1 MVDNQQIL
9 IFSLYKNIK
18 LMKKLIALCCIA
30 SAYTA
35 NAQNAFY
42 NNGSI
47 VQINSNAVVQINGN
61 VVNNANSSYVN
72 DGTVNI
78 KGNFT
83 NNQYMATPSN
93 GVTRFEG
100 SGIQTVNG
108 SYAIFAKNVE
118 IAGRVLLNDTLK
130 IDGECK
136 FINGVIKATSA
147 ANPVW
152 FTNNGFVST
161 TNAASN
167 ASHVNGYVV
176 KEGTGNFSYPVGDSN
191 RYQKVD
197 ISLVS
202 NTNGMLVKYD
212 TLNAGN
218 GPYIPGGMEG
228 TPLVAH
234 NKLENWNCTP
244 LGGAAG
250 NVTMYWDDYRNG
262 GIGNPSV
269 LRVAHYKLGQWLNEG
284 DVTTIVGS
292 PTSGFVRSFTVNS
305 WSPFTLGSI
314 NLVSPLPITWLD
326 VNGNVN
332 SNKLAAIN
340 WKVAEQNV
348 LNYTVEKSIDGVNF
362 VEIGSQIS
370 KGNGQNNYT
379 LTDAQLITGKVLYRI
394 MQTDISGKKTYSNII
409 LLQATNNNVITL
421 YPNPTADYVNIFVNN
436 NNSLKTTASLF
447 DIHGKQVKT
456 VLLNNNNVQVSLKD
470 IASGTYFIRFA
481 NGETQKIIKQ

>member
-1 MVDNQQIL
+1 
-9 IFSLYKNIK
+9 
-18 LMKKLIALCCIA
+18 MKKLIAICCIA
-30 SAYTA
+30 AAYTA

-47 VQINSNAVVQINGN
+47 VQINGNAVVQINGD
-61 VVNNANSSYVN
+61 VVNNTNSSFVN
-72 DGTVNI
+72 EGTVNI

-83 NNQYMATPSN
+83 NNQYMATPFS

-100 SGIQTVNG
+100 SGVQTVNG
-108 SYAIFAKNVE
+108 SYALFAKNVE

-136 FINGVIKATSA
+136 FINGVVKAASA

-152 FTNNGFVST
+152 FTSSGFVST
-161 TNAASN
+161 ANAASN

-176 KEGTGNFSYPVGDSN
+176 KEGTGLFTYPVGDSN

-197 ISLVS
+197 INLVA

-212 TLNAGN
+212 TTNAGN
-218 GPYIPGGMEG
+218 GPYIPGGIEG

-250 NVTMYWDDYRNG
+250 NVTMFWDDYRNG

-269 LRVAHYKLGQWLNEG
+269 LRVAHYKSGLWYNEG
-284 DVTTIVGS
+284 DFTTIVGS
-292 PTSGFVRSFTVNS
+292 VTNGWVKSFSVNS

-314 NLVSPLPITWLD
+314 NLISPLPITWLD
-326 VNGNVN
+326 VNGSVN
-332 SNKLAAIN
+332 SNKIATIN
-340 WKVAEQNV
+340 WHVAEQNV
-348 LNYTVEKSIDGVNF
+348 LNFTVEKSIDGVTF
-362 VEIGSQIS
+362 VEIGTQVS

-379 LTDAQLITGKVLYRI
+379 LTDAQPITGKVLYRI
-394 MQTDISGKKTYSNII
+394 MQTDVNGKKTYSNII
-409 LLQATNNNVITL
+409 LLQASNNNIITL
-421 YPNPTADYVNIFVNN
+421 YPNPTADYVNIFVSNN
-436 NNSLKTTASLF
+436 NLLKTTAALF
-447 DIHGKQVKT
+447 DINGKQIKT
-456 VLLNNNNVQVSLKD
+456 ILLNANTVQLSLND
-470 IASGTYFIRFA
+470 VASGTYFMRFA
-481 NGETQKIIKQ
+481 NGETQKFIKQ